1 MGQQGF
7 LPSELMQRIY
17 SEKKPIEQ
25 NQELKEIELIKT
37 PTEMKIKKLALKNP
51 EILKLIKV
59 FELVL

>member
-37 PTEMKIKKLALKNP
+37 PTEIKIKKLALKNP